1 MKMAEKYE
9 LPQINNGIWL
19 MDLANAIRPISET
32 YFVMYTKQAN
42 DTEKAHSS
50 EYRKVAT
57 ELREAFQNLSKVVPT
72 TARGNIFNVDY
83 VGESEEDILT
93 TKV

>member
-1 MKMAEKYE
+1 
-9 LPQINNGIWL
+9 

-42 DTEKAHSS
+42 DTKKAYLLK
-50 EYRKVAT
+50 YRKVVI
-57 ELREAFQNLSKVVPT
+57 ELREAFQTLFKAVPIMVK
-72 TARGNIFNVDY
+72 GNAFNVNFA
-83 VGESEEDILT
+83 GEFKEDIST